1 MELLIVRHAI
11 AVEHGDPAYK
21 RDEDRPLTP
30 EGMHKFR
37 LAARGLKEF
46 AGKPD
51 RVVSSPLIRARQT
64 AEILRDALAPDVKI
78 DFCEDLVPSGD
89 FGRVVT
95 YVRGLGADR
104 VAIVGHEPH
113 LSGFTSY
120 LLVGEKCKADVVYK
134 KGGAALVTF
143 TNSIGAGHGTLEWL
157 VQPGALREIAST
169 HSS

>member
-1 MELLIVRHAI
+1 MELMIVRHAI

-46 AGKPD
+46 ADKPE
-51 RVVSSPLIRARQT
+51 RIVSSPLIRARQT
-64 AEILRDALAPDVKI
+64 AEILRDVVAPDLKI
-78 DFCEDLVPSGD
+78 EFSDDLVPSGD
-89 FGRVVT
+89 FARALQFLKGLRV
-95 YVRGLGADR
+95 GR

-120 LLVGEKCKADVVYK
+120 LLVGEKSRADVIFK
-134 KGGAALVTF
+134 KGGAALVSF
-143 TNSIGAGHGTLEWL
+143 QDAPGAGHGTLEWL
-157 VQPGALREIAST
+157 VQPGALRDIAS
-169 HSS
+169 

>member
-1 MELLIVRHAI
+1 MELMIVRHAI
-11 AVEHGDPAYK
+11 AVDHGDPAYK

-46 AGKPD
+46 ADKPE
-51 RVVSSPLIRARQT
+51 RIVSSPLIRARQT
-64 AEILRDALAPDVKI
+64 AEILRDVVAPEVKI
-78 DFCEDLVPSGD
+78 EYCDDLVPDGD
-89 FGRVVT
+89 FA
-95 YVRGLGADR
+95 RGLQFLKGLKAER

-120 LLVGEKCKADVVYK
+120 LLVGEKCNAGVVFK

-143 TNSIGAGHGTLEWL
+143 PSAPGAGHGTLEWL
-157 VQPGALREIAST
+157 VQPGALRVIAT
-169 HSS
+169 A

>member
-1 MELLIVRHAI
+1 MELMIVRHAI

-46 AGKPD
+46 ADKPE
-51 RVVSSPLIRARQT
+51 RIVSSPLIRARQT
-64 AEILRDALAPDVKI
+64 AEILRDVVAPDTKI
-78 DFCEDLVPSGD
+78 EFCDDLVPSGD
-89 FGRVVT
+89 FARALLFVK
-95 YVRGLGADR
+95 GLRSER

-120 LLVGEKCKADVVYK
+120 LLVGEKSRADMVYK
-134 KGGAALVTF
+134 KGGAALVSF
-143 TNSIGAGHGTLEWL
+143 PDAPGAGHGTLEWL
-157 VQPGALREIAST
+157 VQPGALREIAAT
-169 HSS
+169 

>member
-1 MELLIVRHAI
+1 MELMIVRHAI
-11 AVEHGDPAYK
+11 AVDHGDPAYK

-46 AGKPD
+46 ANKPE
-51 RVVSSPLIRARQT
+51 RIVSSPLIRARQT
-64 AEILRDALAPDVKI
+64 AEILRDVVAPEVKI
-78 DFCEDLVPSGD
+78 EYLDDLVPDGD
-89 FGRVVT
+89 FGRALQFLK
-95 YVRGLGADR
+95 GLRAER

-120 LLVGEKCKADVVYK
+120 LLVGEKSKAEVVFK

-143 TNSIGAGHGTLEWL
+143 PSAPGAGHGTLEWL
-157 VQPGALREIAST
+157 VQPAALRVIAAA
-169 HSS
+169 

>member
-46 AGKPD
+46 ADPPE
-51 RVVSSPLIRARQT
+51 RIVSSPLTRARQT
-64 AEILRDALAPDVKI
+64 AEILRDVVAPKLKLES
-78 DFCEDLVPSGD
+78 CEDLVPGGD
-89 FGRVVT
+89 FARALQFLK
-95 YVRGLGADR
+95 GLGAER
-104 VAIVGHEPH
+104 IAIVGHEPH

-120 LLVGEKCKADVVYK
+120 LLVGEKSKAGIVYK
-134 KGGAALVTF
+134 KGGASLVTF
-143 TNSIGAGHGTLEWL
+143 PGTPAPGQGTLEWL
-157 VQPGALREIAST
+157 VQPGALRDIAAT
-169 HSS
+169 

>member
-1 MELLIVRHAI
+1 MELMIVRHAI
-11 AVEHGDPAYK
+11 AVDHGDPAYK

-46 AGKPD
+46 AD
-51 RVVSSPLIRARQT
+51 RPERIVSSPLIRARQT
-64 AEILRDALAPDVKI
+64 AEILRDVVAPDVKI
-78 DFCEDLVPSGD
+78 EYCDDLVPDGD
-89 FGRVVT
+89 FARALQHVK
-95 YVRGLGADR
+95 GLGAER

-120 LLVGEKCKADVVYK
+120 LLAGDKTHVGVVFK

-143 TNSIGAGHGTLEWL
+143 PATPGAGRGTLEWL
-157 VQPGALREIAST
+157 
-169 HSS
+169 

>member
-46 AGKPD
+46 ADAPD
-51 RVVSSPLIRARQT
+51 RIVSSPLVRARQT
-64 AEILRDALAPDVKI
+64 AEILRDAIAPKLKI
-78 DFCEDLVPSGD
+78 EYCEDLVPSGD
-89 FGRVVT
+89 FARALQFLK
-95 YVRGLGADR
+95 GLGSEH

-120 LLVGEKCKADVVYK
+120 LLVGEKSKAGVVFK

-143 TNSIGAGHGTLEWL
+143 PGTPGPGHGTLEWL
-157 VQPGALREIAST
+157 VQPAALRDIAAT
-169 HSS
+169 